1 MKRQASVGLFY
12 FYTVFIITLLFAVI
26 NLSSCS
32 TAKNSCHT
40 KKAYVAKNIIKA
52 QSKPRY

>member
-12 FYTVFIITLLFAVI
+12 FYTVFIITLLLAVI
-26 NLSSCS
+26 SLSSCS

>member
-12 FYTVFIITLLFAVI
+12 FYTIFIIAIIIAVI

>member
-1 MKRQASVGLFY
+1 MKRQASVGLVH
-12 FYTVFIITLLFAVI
+12 FYTVFIITLLIAVI

-40 KKAYVAKNIIKA
+40 KKTYVAKNIIKA

>member
-1 MKRQASVGLFY
+1 MKRQASVGLVY
-12 FYTVFIITLLFAVI
+12 FYTIFIISIVIAVI

-40 KKAYVAKNIIKA
+40 KKAYVAKNVIKA